1 MSTVIMAKCWPLQ
14 MSPAQKAV
22 LISLADQANDHG
34 VCWPSIETICQRTCL
49 SRRAV
54 ILAIGR
60 LETIGVIVAKKEIGR
75 SSRYHLDPSGI
86 RTRAADAPVHHVHHP
101 RAADA
106 PPPCTTCT
114 TPVHHVHPNR
124 KEPTRTVNEPSMRA
138 KASMVDVPAWIPGEA
153 WSRFVDHRKSIKKPL
168 TADAARLAIN
178 ALDKLRAAGNPPA
191 QVIDQSI
198 FNGWA
203 GVFALRDTGAGSYG
217 NARGGG
223 GRRESDA
230 ERIERINREHDIREQ
245 REAEARGYASAPD
258 VGADGGYLSE
268 PMAISDGRFTA
279 ERRRDADGVR

>member
-1 MSTVIMAKCWPLQ
+1 MSTVIMAQCWPLQ

-34 VCWPSIETICQRTCL
+34 VCWPSIETICTRTCL

-54 ILAIGR
+54 ILAIGC
-60 LETIGVIVAKKEIGR
+60 LEKIGVIVAKKEIGR
-75 SSRYHLDPSGI
+75 SSRYHLDPSGC
-86 RTRAADAPVHHVHHP
+86 RTRATDAPVQQMHHP
-101 RAADA
+101 RAPDA

-114 TPVHHVHPNR
+114 PPVHHVHPNR
-124 KEPTRTVNEPSMRA
+124 KEPTRTVNEPSTRA

-203 GVFALRDTGAGSYG
+203 GVFALRQSTGAGNGYANS
-217 NARGGG
+217 GGS
-223 GRRESDA
+223 RRESEA
-230 ERIERINREHDIREQ
+230 QRVERLNREHDERED
-245 REAEARGYASAPD
+245 RRNERARAAFGSNDAAIL
-258 VGADGGYLSE
+258 GAHGIDIPVEVVPRHG
-268 PMAISDGRFTA
+268 
-279 ERRRDADGVR
+279 